1 MGLGQN
7 SVSRVCVSVQFAP
20 PPSSKMRSR
29 LAGDDRSLRQIH
41 VRVSRMFD
49 WKLFTKFRI
58 RGKRREHASRRRKLF
73 PLLSIYNNIRKRFI
87 IQVKNRVENRAEFKV
102 KGILTRKWR
111 QGKEIL
117 LVGVIKLSKRKKGRR
132 EKVSRASLW
141 VQSRATI
148 IHFLYLLHLSV
159 SQVSQLWLLINH
171 EISIYNLW

>member
-29 LAGDDRSLRQIH
+29 LAGDHRSFRQIH

-117 LVGVIKLSKRKKGRR
+117 LVGVIKLSKRKKGGR
-132 EKVSRASLW
+132 EK
-141 VQSRATI
+141 
-148 IHFLYLLHLSV
+148 SV
-159 SQVSQLWLLINH
+159 SSVSVGSVTCHDNSLPLSATSVGFTGITALVAN
-171 EISIYNLW
+171 

>member
-29 LAGDDRSLRQIH
+29 LAGDHRSLRQIH

-102 KGILTRKWR
+102 KGILKWR
-111 QGKEIL
+111 QRKKIL
-117 LVGVIKLSKRKKGRR
+117 LVGVIKLSKRKKGGR
-132 EKVSRASLW
+132 EK
-141 VQSRATI
+141 
-148 IHFLYLLHLSV
+148 SV
-159 SQVSQLWLLINH
+159 SSVFVGSVTCHDNSFPLSATSVFH
-171 EISIYNLW
+171 RYHSSGC